1 MDYDP
6 DCGALLIKKMGR
18 PVHGSAMSLF
28 DLFLSKCR
36 EVGFLSAIQ
45 RSMTTFSAIG
55 FLIGRKSE
63 ARVKCTDYALVFM
76 DPEYHLP
83 RPTIM
88 GFTES

>member
-1 MDYDP
+1 
-6 DCGALLIKKMGR
+6 MGR
-18 PVHGSAMSLF
+18 PVHGSAMSWF

-45 RSMTTFSAIG
+45 RSLITFSATG
-55 FLIGRKSE
+55 FPTGRKSE
-63 ARVKCTDYALVFM
+63 ARVKYPDYALVFM

-83 RPTIM
+83 RPTIILEV